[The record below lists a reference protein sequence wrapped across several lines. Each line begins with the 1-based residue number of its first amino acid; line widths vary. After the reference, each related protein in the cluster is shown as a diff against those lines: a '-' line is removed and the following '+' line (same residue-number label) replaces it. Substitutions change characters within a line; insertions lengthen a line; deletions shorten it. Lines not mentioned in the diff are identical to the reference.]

1 MGRLDEILAAE
12 RARRGMPPE
21 VDSKVRARFAFAS
34 TLLALRQ
41 ASGLSQRD
49 LADRTGVPQ
58 SEISRIERA
67 LTVPTVVR
75 AQALLEPLGWRLTP
89 APVADMD
96 AANEPELVAA
106 R

>member
-1 MGRLDEILAAE
+1 MSRLDEVFAAE
-12 RARRGMPPE
+12 RVRRGMPPE
-21 VDSKVRARFAFAS
+21 VDPKVRARFAFAS